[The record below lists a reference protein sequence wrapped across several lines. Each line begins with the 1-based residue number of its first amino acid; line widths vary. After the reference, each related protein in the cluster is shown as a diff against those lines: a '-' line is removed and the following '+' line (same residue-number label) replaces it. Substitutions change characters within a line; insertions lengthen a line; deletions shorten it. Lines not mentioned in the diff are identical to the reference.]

1 MDTSSSREA
10 DLLRLSTRAP
20 TNTME
25 VESVFYATSSVTSEA
40 EELDDV
46 EESDKDHHPDSVLTS
61 CTQSKQ
67 DILPAI
73 LTAQRSPNSNL
84 HSSGIQGDSQ
94 PTDTHLPNLI
104 K

>member
-1 MDTSSSREA
+1 
-10 DLLRLSTRAP
+10 
-20 TNTME
+20 ME

-61 CTQSKQ
+61 CTRSKH
-67 DILPAI
+67 ILPAI
-73 LTAQRSPNSNL
+73 LTAQRPRNSNL
-84 HSSGIQGDSQ
+84 HSSCIQGDSQ